1 MLPRL
6 LTPLCLGLYLG
17 HAHGDELTA
26 SGGQWSRYKS
36 DSQPGSNLGNLVSRG
51 DEIQVNGIYQ
61 LKVNHETGAADQ
73 AARPS
78 FNPNTDLIVA
88 DGDSPVFWT
97 RSWAEPSGAISVRD
111 WTTGAVIGT
120 AAVPQEMTHARFHID
135 QHGVVMIGNGK
146 VGVCGHN
153 GENAQVAAAPISMSG
168 FQTRIDASSQAFAV
182 SFETA
187 STFNRRIEVYDRS
200 TLAFQGGWGNT
211 GYPVGLE
218 GNLLACQTGNAV
230 TVRELP
236 SLSVRASIPLQP
248 NGGLLDLQM
257 VDGGLWLL
265 QRAGNPFEKEFRY
278 YDLSNPS
285 APAAANRLTPPAW
298 SSYLGGLHVPLL
310 ASDDFIAFIADDK
323 SVWVWSQ
330 GEEGPVASIVPSGA
344 GREGQAAGFKVKLSH
359 ASATAAQVQVSAQSA
374 SAMEGQ
380 DFQAFSMTVTIPAG
394 ALESSEQQINILED
408 TVLEP
413 NESLILASGTTSGCV
428 VEETKVPL
436 KIKANG
442 FNATVHRKFLN
453 NGSVRVSDVWGVE
466 GGNLVATVY
475 GFPQMGTDY
484 GRTVTIDAAS
494 GAITSEMAGSTDYLS
509 NDTREVVDGMLFRN
523 STHTVSAW
531 QVPGFQS
538 IASNVSS
545 GGKALAP
552 INSQHL
558 LASASEP
565 QRILV
570 TKISDGSAVAS
581 KTLEASGGDAVVAQ
595 TMAGVNGRA
604 VVLAYIGT
612 HPEGGNALFFQI
624 LHPSTLE
631 VIRTFTWPYYHPKLG
646 TSPKLV
652 SAGGRHAI
660 FASNHAISAMDTM
673 TGEWLWSTSTRHQS
687 SLGVDYCI
695 SGDVLAV
702 RGISLND
709 ASDEFSRF
717 RFYDLKSGALLEDLR
732 FEEVSGKPL
741 FAVSRTEIQATPTGF
756 LLMNGGQAVS
766 LTTTPTRPNVE
777 VLAEAFED
785 NRSGEVRIVPK
796 ENFSGS
802 HTLVI
807 DEYAETLEDLSTS
820 GRLIGTLPRQIELT
834 AAGAS
839 MPLDCRRPANASE
852 LARLRAMSPGSMG
865 AAAGFGTATV
875 TTHVEPMVEQ
885 LFFTGAPARQTH
897 STPLATG
904 AQVLAVGY
912 PTEPDQAGR
921 PTGLVDLYDTST
933 GAYLRTIN
941 APANAVAMSFGASLA
956 ITGNRIVIGAPGNNT
971 GYPSMP
977 GKVFVFDLTSGAML
991 KELKLGKTMAFG
1003 ASIAANESWIAVGA
1017 PGTYRV
1023 LPPTGQSGRKLVPGT
1038 VAVFDATTY
1047 KMRYKSTTK
1056 GEMLGWSVALKGD
1069 TLFAGAP
1076 MASLALPSFTAFAGI
1091 VRPYALPKG
1100 KTKGKALPILGA
1112 LRPMERGR
1120 YGERISASSTLLAVY
1135 ASPGADG
1142 HAGLQLH
1149 AQENLLQVAVLG
1161 VPGDDLEEECGLH
1174 VTDSLVFNG
1183 SPGEPLR
1190 IFDLDDAR
1198 PELSYSLPF
1207 VRDIKTDATHFYWA
1221 DKLPH
1226 RAPLPAA
1233 AASGASMAKSTIANH
1248 GDQNLD
1254 GRVDEIDLL
1263 IQTRS
1268 TKGLPV
1274 SIESSTAVAGMEG
1287 VRSFRFALD
1296 ADIPEG
1302 SEVEFEYTTNLSDWS
1317 PLLSWDSASSRWLDA
1332 KGAAIGA
1339 VGGENWFYEWQAS
1352 AGKVFFR
1359 TRVNDGE

>member
-6 LTPLCLGLYLG
+6 LTPLCLGLYLS

-36 DSQPGSNLGNLVSRG
+36 DSPPANNSGNMVSRG
-51 DEIQVNGIYQ
+51 DEIQVNGVYQ
-61 LKVNHETGAADQ
+61 LKVNHETGVADQ
-73 AARPS
+73 AARAS
-78 FNPNTDLIVA
+78 FNPNTDFIVA

-111 WTTGAVIGT
+111 WTSGAVIGT
-120 AAVPQEMTHARFHID
+120 ATVPQEMAQAKFHID
-135 QHGVVMIGNGK
+135 QQGVVMIGNGK
-146 VGVCGHN
+146 VGRCGHN
-153 GENAQVAAAPISMSG
+153 GENAQVAAAPLSMTG
-168 FQTRIDASSQAFAV
+168 FWTSIDTSSQWIAV

-187 STFNRRIEVYDRS
+187 GTYNRRVEVYDRS
-200 TLAFQGGWGNT
+200 TLAFQGGLGNT
-211 GYPVGLE
+211 GYTVGVQ

-230 TVRELP
+230 TIRELP
-236 SLSVRASIPLQP
+236 GLSVRSSIPVLQS
-248 NGGLLDLQM
+248 GGLIDLQM
-257 VDGGLWLL
+257 VDGGLWVL
-265 QRAGNPFEKEFRY
+265 QRAANPFEKEFRY

-285 APAAANRLTPPAW
+285 APAAANLLTPPAW
-298 SSYLGGLHVPLL
+298 SSHVGWPYAPML
-310 ASDDFIAFIADDK
+310 AGNDFIAFMADDK

-330 GEEGPVASIVPSGA
+330 SEDGPVASIVPSGA
-344 GREGQAAGFKVKLSH
+344 ASEGQQAGFKVKLSH
-359 ASATAAQVQVSAQSA
+359 ASATAVQVQVSAQSA
-374 SAMEGQ
+374 SAVQGQ
-380 DFQAFSMTVTIPAG
+380 DFEAFTTTVTIPAG
-394 ALESSEQQINILED
+394 ALESAEQQVNILED
-408 TVLEP
+408 AVLEA
-413 NESLILASGTTSGCV
+413 NESFILASGTTSGCAV
-428 VEETKVPL
+428 GEPKVPVV
-436 KIKANG
+436 IAANG

-453 NGSVRVSDVWGVE
+453 NGSVRVSDVWGID

-475 GFPQMGTDY
+475 GVPQMGNDY

-494 GAITSEMAGSTDYLS
+494 GAITSEMAGSTQYLS

-523 STHTVSAW
+523 SNQVAAAW
-531 QVPGFQS
+531 QVPGFQVIS
-538 IASNVSS
+538 SNA
-545 GGKALAP
+545 GGGGRVLAP
-552 INSQHL
+552 IDSQHML
-558 LASASEP
+558 MSRSEP
-565 QRILV
+565 QRV
-570 TKISDGSAVAS
+570 EVVKISDGTVAGS
-581 KTLEASGGDAVVAQ
+581 KTIGASEANAVVAQ
-595 TMAGVNGRA
+595 SMAGVNGRA
-604 VVLAYIGT
+604 VVVLHVGT
-612 HPEGGNALFFQI
+612 NPEGETAQFFQI
-624 LHPSTLE
+624 LNPTTLE
-631 VIRTFTWPYYHPKLG
+631 VIRSFTWRYYHPKLG
-646 TSPKLV
+646 VSPKLV
-652 SAGGRHAI
+652 SAGGQYAV
-660 FASNHAISAMDTM
+660 FASNNAISVVDTM
-673 TGEWLWSTSTRHQS
+673 NGEWMWSSSTRHQS
-687 SLGVDYCI
+687 SLGVDYRI

-702 RGISLND
+702 RGISLNG
-709 ASDEFSRF
+709 ASDEYLRF
-717 RFYDLKSGALLEDLR
+717 RFYDLKSGALLEDLY

-741 FAVSRTEIQATPTGF
+741 FPVSRTEIQATPTGF

-777 VLAEAFED
+777 LLAEAFKD
-785 NRSGEVRIVPK
+785 NRSGELRIVPK
-796 ENFSGS
+796 ENFAGS

-807 DEYAETLEDLSTS
+807 DEYAETLEELSTS
-820 GRLIGTLPRQIELT
+820 GRLIGTLPRQIDLT

-839 MPLDCRRPANASE
+839 LPLDCRRPANASE
-852 LARLRAMSPGSMG
+852 LARLRAMSPGSVG
-865 AAAGFGTATV
+865 AAAGFGTTTV
-875 TTHVEPMVEQ
+875 TTHVEQMVEQ
-885 LFFTGAPARQTH
+885 PFFTGAPTRQTY

-912 PTEPDQAGR
+912 PTEPDQAAR
-921 PTGLVDLYDTST
+921 PAGLVDLYDTTT

-941 APANAVAMSFGASLA
+941 APANAVGMSFGASLA

-971 GYPSMP
+971 GYPAMP

-1023 LPPTGQSGRKLVPGT
+1023 LPPTGQIGRKLVPGT

-1135 ASPGADG
+1135 ASPGVDG
-1142 HAGLQLH
+1142 HAGVQIH

-1233 AASGASMAKSTIANH
+1233 AASGASMAKSTIVNH

-1263 IQTRS
+1263 LQARS

-1317 PLLSWDSASSRWLDA
+1317 PLLSWDASSARWLDA

-1339 VGGENWFYEWQAS
+1339 AGEESWFYEWQAP

-1359 TRVNDGE
+1359 TRVNGGE